1 MKWYVVHTYYSHENR
16 VKETIAKG
24 ILNTPIE
31 GKIGQILV
39 PTQKTFHIRDGKKI
53 EREKKL
59 FNSYIIIE
67 ADLTPEV
74 KTYILNVSGVT
85 HILGY
90 GKNPIALPQDEVDR
104 LLGIDNRDQGS
115 SSMHEIL
122 PGDHVNIIAGPFM
135 DFEGVVD
142 KLDSDGVR
150 LTVNVTVFGRI
161 TPVEVSADQVEI
173 KK

>member
-16 VKETIAKG
+16 VKETIEKG
-24 ILNTPIE
+24 ILNTALE

-39 PTQKTFHIRDGKKI
+39 PVQKTFHIREGKKI

-59 FNSYIIIE
+59 FNSYIIVE
-67 ADLTPEV
+67 ADLTAEV
-74 KTYILNVSGVT
+74 KNYILNVSGVT

-90 GKNPIALPQDEVDR
+90 GKNPIPLPKDEVDR
-104 LLGIDNRDQGS
+104 LLGIENRDQNS

-122 PGDHVNIIAGPFM
+122 PGDHVKIIAGPFTEF
-135 DFEGVVD
+135 DGVVD
-142 KLDSDGVR
+142 KLDQGGLR

>member
-16 VKETIAKG
+16 VKQTIEKG
-24 ILNTPIE
+24 ILNTPLE
-31 GKIGQILV
+31 GQIGQILV
-39 PTQKTFHIRDGKKI
+39 PVQKTFHIRDGKKI

-67 ADLTPEV
+67 ADLVAEV
-74 KTYILNVSGVT
+74 KNYILNISGVT

-90 GKNPIALPQDEVDR
+90 GKNPIPLPKDEVDR
-104 LLGIDNRDQGS
+104 LLGIENRDQGNS
-115 SSMHEIL
+115 STHEIL
-122 PGDHVNIIAGPFM
+122 PGDHINIVAGPFTEF
-135 DFEGVVD
+135 DGVVD
-142 KLDSDGVR
+142 KLDKDGLR
-150 LTVNVTVFGRI
+150 LTVNVSVFGRI